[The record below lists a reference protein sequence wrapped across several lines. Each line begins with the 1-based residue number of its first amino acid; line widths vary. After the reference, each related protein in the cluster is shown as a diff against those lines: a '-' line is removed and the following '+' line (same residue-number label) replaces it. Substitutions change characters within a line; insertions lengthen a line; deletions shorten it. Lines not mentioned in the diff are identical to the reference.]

1 MRRGDSPAP
10 ADLAPPP
17 SLFAIARIA
26 PAPTGETGDTVSS
39 VTARSLS
46 SREGVRAHA
55 LRAFVAASSLA
66 SPSTA
71 LAGNEEGV
79 LFGSEASLVAG
90 AVTATSSEGSALW
103 YNPAGIA
110 GVSNNRLDVSGSAF
124 MLRAHH
130 VGAFLTA
137 PGEGSVPAT
146 ISEIVSIPA
155 AGTYVR
161 RLGARVH
168 LAAGVFVPA
177 HTDYTLRASYETRAG
192 AQWVNTET
200 VLTDDT
206 HAGVGVGVEITPTL
220 RIGASLFGVYRNA
233 SGSSQLLGGTLSAGA
248 SDSFS
253 SVSSIHAYR
262 SVSFEAGLG
271 LQWSPHRALRLG
283 VSLRSPGV
291 QIYEGAEVTEVIASG
306 TASGAAR
313 FTPNLYSGSDFAVG
327 VVTPVKV
334 RAGLAWT
341 GERASLSVDADVAAA
356 LTPEHAEPRA
366 FNWNVRV
373 GGRYRLRDQLAIGGG
388 LFTDRSPYR
397 DASVTGE
404 RRLDFYG
411 GAVGVEFGNSLT
423 VVNAPAPTLT
433 FATTIGLRYAYGSG
447 EVDAMQVD
455 AGNVV
460 RAVPATVTVH
470 EVGVNVG
477 STLRF

>member
-1 MRRGDSPAP
+1 M
-10 ADLAPPP
+10 
-17 SLFAIARIA
+17 
-26 PAPTGETGDTVSS
+26 
-39 VTARSLS
+39 TARSLS
-46 SREGVRAHA
+46 SREGARAPA
-55 LRAFVAASSLA
+55 RWSLGVLVAASSLA
-66 SPSTA
+66 LPATGF
-71 LAGNEEGV
+71 AGNEEGV
-79 LFGSEASLVAG
+79 LFGSEAALVAG
-90 AVTATSSEGSALW
+90 AVTATTSEGSALW

-110 GVSNNRLDVSGSAF
+110 SVSNNRLDVSGSVF

-130 VGAFLTA
+130 VGAFLVA
-137 PGEGSVPAT
+137 PGEGSAPAT
-146 ISEIVSIPA
+146 IAEIVSIPA

-206 HAGVGVGVEITPTL
+206 HAGVGLGVEITPTL
-220 RIGASLFGVYRNA
+220 RVGASLFGVYRSA
-233 SGSSQLLGGTLSAGA
+233 SGSSQLLGGTLSAGV

-271 LQWSPHRALRLG
+271 VQWSPHRALRVG

-291 QIYEGAEVTEVIASG
+291 QIYEGADVTEVIATGTSSG
-306 TASGAAR
+306 TAR
-313 FTPNLYSGSDFAVG
+313 FTPNLYSGGEFGVG
-327 VVTPVKV
+327 VVTPFKV
-334 RAGLAWT
+334 RAGVAWT
-341 GERASLSVDADVAAA
+341 GERASVSVDADVAAA
-356 LTPEHAEPRA
+356 LTPQYAEPRA

-373 GGRYRLRDQLAIGGG
+373 GGRYRLRDQLAIGYGF
-388 LFTDRSPYR
+388 FTDRSPFR
-397 DASVTGE
+397 DDGVTGE

-411 GAVGVEFGNSLT
+411 GTLGVEFGNSLT

-455 AGNVV
+455 AGNMIH
-460 RAVPATVTVH
+460 RVPAVVTVH